1 MRFYTTLAALVCFA
15 FLNFQCG
22 DGLSDYEG
30 TVIKGNIE
38 GASNLQVY
46 LDKMM
51 LNNTANIIDKT
62 EIDGSGKFTLK
73 IENPE
78 DVVYRLRIGAKSTM
92 VLANADDKVIELK
105 GSIDNFQNFGYE
117 LTASKDAA
125 EFKDMMSK
133 TTTGAM
139 PQPQLL
145 QFINSTSNPLSALF
159 AALVGRLNP
168 EQSLEVFK
176 KINTDL
182 TAKNPDS
189 PYAKD
194 LGNIIAQTQFKL
206 SQQKIRVGEA
216 APDINEADP
225 NGKNIALSSLKGSVV
240 LVDFWASWCRP
251 CRFNNPKLVAL
262 HNKYKDKGF
271 KVYSVSLD
279 KDTQKER
286 WKQAI
291 KDDKLDWP
299 YHVSDLKGWACVPAK
314 AYGVRSI
321 PQTFLLD
328 KEGKIAAINP
338 RGEALE
344 QEVAKLLG
352 GS

>member
-1 MRFYTTLAALVCFA
+1 
-15 FLNFQCG
+15 
-22 DGLSDYEG
+22 
-30 TVIKGNIE
+30 
-38 GASNLQVY
+38 
-46 LDKMM
+46 
-51 LNNTANIIDKT
+51 
-62 EIDGSGKFTLK
+62 
-73 IENPE
+73 
-78 DVVYRLRIGAKSTM
+78 
-92 VLANADDKVIELK
+92 
-105 GSIDNFQNFGYE
+105 
-117 LTASKDAA
+117 
-125 EFKDMMSK
+125 
-133 TTTGAM
+133 M
-139 PQPQLL
+139 P
-145 QFINSTSNPLSALF
+145 N
-159 AALVGRLNP
+159 
-168 EQSLEVFK
+168 
-176 KINTDL
+176 
-182 TAKNPDS
+182 S

-225 NGKNIALSSLKGSVV
+225 NGKKIALSSLKGSVV

-262 HNKYKDKGF
+262 HDKYKSKGF
-271 KVYSVSLD
+271 KVYSVYLD
-279 KDTQKER
+279 KDTQKSR
-286 WKQAI
+286 WEQAI